1 MKKIMSI
8 VMALVLLCAMVC
20 TVSAAQ
26 DDFVPS
32 ISYKDAPL
40 VVPVKD
46 GQGNNAYGRIIGANG
61 QVIDYF
67 YEDCLLITPVS
78 QVEQSEKIPED
89 AAALLLDVYKKLVDG
104 SMKLPYEKVAG
115 YKGENMVIRE
125 LVDATWMCAELGDAV
140 DHEALVEPEGVVFE
154 LTFDLGVAAGTNV
167 VVMTYKENQWAPI
180 VSTKNNGDGTVTC
193 TFEKLCPVVFAVPTS
208 TTPPSHTGDN
218 SNLVLWGVL
227 MGVSAVVLVALVV
240 VASRKRKEA

>member
-89 AAALLLDVYKKLVDG
+89 AAALLLDVYKKLVD
-104 SMKLPYEKVAG
+104 
-115 YKGENMVIRE
+115 
-125 LVDATWMCAELGDAV
+125 ATWMCAELGDAV

-154 LTFDLGVAAGTNV
+154 ITFDLGVAAGTNV